1 MSTISRLW
9 LSSGKK
15 ALYLS
20 TRRGNVLSMDYAG
33 GHVTY
38 LYSFNSPH
46 ITLLRVHDEEEEED
60 DEEEE
65 EDDDHEWVFNLI

>member
-1 MSTISRLW
+1 M
-9 LSSGKK
+9 
-15 ALYLS
+15 
-20 TRRGNVLSMDYAG
+20 LSMDYAG